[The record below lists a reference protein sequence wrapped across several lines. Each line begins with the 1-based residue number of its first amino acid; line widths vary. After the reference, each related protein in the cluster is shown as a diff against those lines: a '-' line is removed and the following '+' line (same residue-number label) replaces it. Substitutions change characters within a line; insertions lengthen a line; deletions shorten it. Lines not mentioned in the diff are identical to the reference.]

1 MQNSSLFFSADSLV
15 CLFSYK
21 LIKHSEMKNCN
32 LSSSSS
38 SFRVGEGKAAKVK
51 VRLIL

>member
-38 SFRVGEGKAAKVK
+38 FRVGEGKAAKVK